1 MFNKKIIILLT
12 FFISFLFIVK
22 INGEGATYQF
32 EKPPP
37 KNSSDLAKNS
47 LKEEGGKGGG
57 KSKRSPQEW
66 DLNAFAFSG

>member
-1 MFNKKIIILLT
+1 MLKIILLT

-37 KNSSDLAKNS
+37 KNSSDLDKNS
-47 LKEEGGKGGG
+47 LKEDGGNLKRT
-57 KSKRSPQEW
+57 KRSPQDTSEW
-66 DLNAFAFSG
+66 EFFILPFGR

>member
-37 KNSSDLAKNS
+37 KNSSDLDKNS
-47 LKEEGGKGGG
+47 LKEEGG